1 MLERILDEQAVDE
14 QAVDEQAG
22 VWQSYYDEEYG

>member
-1 MLERILDEQAVDE
+1 MLERILDE

>member
-1 MLERILDEQAVDE
+1 MLEKILDEQAVDE

-22 VWQSYYDEEYG
+22 VWHAYYDEEYG